1 MLQTFIGTLLA
12 LIIIGTLASTILT
25 IHILNT
31 KLKVESEY
39 FFLIKFKSLEGTE
52 CPTVDIEIYN
62 KRRKE
67 IVAKQ

>member
-1 MLQTFIGTLLA
+1 MNIELEPNLWNFHKPHGRVSNDFGYSTPKVQVQNQGASLQDP
-12 LIIIGTLASTILT
+12 
-25 IHILNT
+25 
-31 KLKVESEY
+31 
-39 FFLIKFKSLEGTE
+39 KSLEGRE